1 MERVSSLI
9 KKCEICGLNSTCLCF
24 QRIEYSCDSCFK
36 FIHDKELNSG
46 HKKEKID
53 PYFPMDLK
61 CPEHKKIPYNLFC
74 IDEKVKLINL

>member
-1 MERVSSLI
+1 MF
-9 KKCEICGLNSTCLCF
+9 N
-24 QRIEYSCDSCFK
+24 

-46 HKKEKID
+46 HKKEKTD
-53 PYFPMDLK
+53 PYVPLDLK